1 MLRPTR
7 NLLAMRPLPVV
18 VFALLTGIA
27 PAAFAQSGTQGSEQS
42 LAETLQ
48 GPASDAYGSARV
60 LLNNKDYAGA
70 LAKYRQAYELS
81 HDARLLFD
89 MAICNRSLRA
99 YARMQSLL
107 QQYEREAGAGI
118 SQQDRVQVDD
128 ALAAIQNLVGT
139 VTLTVSEPDATVTLD
154 GEPVGTTPLG
164 QRIVIDLGTHKIGVT
179 KPGFVALER
188 AVDVGGGSQ
197 TELSLTLAPVILEA
211 HLLVT
216 SDSDATVSIDGQVVG
231 KGRFDGPLAPGIHGV
246 GVTEVDRLPY
256 GAQNRATGRRDAD
269 DASDARARASRE
281 PAALVAGGR
290 CRSCGGGGRGILL
303 VQVVRLRAGPRSREV
318 RDRDLSVR
326 V

>member
-1 MLRPTR
+1 MAMLRPTR

-27 PAAFAQSGTQGSEQS
+27 PAAFAQSGAQGSEQS

-89 MAICNRSLRA
+89 MAICDRSLRA
-99 YARMQSLL
+99 YAHMQSLL
-107 QQYEREAGAGI
+107 QQYEHEAGAGI
-118 SQQDRVQVDD
+118 SQQDKVQVDD

-139 VTLTVSEPDATVTLD
+139 VALTVSEPDATVTLD
-154 GEPVGTTPLG
+154 GEPVGTTPLA

-179 KPGFVALER
+179 KPGFVPLER
-188 AVDVGGGSQ
+188 PVDVGGGSQ

-231 KGRFDGPLAPGIHGV
+231 KARFDGPLAPGIHGV
-246 GVTEVDRLPY
+246 SVTEVDRLPY
-256 GAQNRATGRRDAD
+256 GAQIELRDGETRTMQVTLEREHH
-269 DASDARARASRE
+269 ASLLPWLLGGAAVAAGAVVGGYFLFKSSDSG
-281 PAALVAGGR
+281 PALAPGKFGTVTF
-290 CRSCGGGGRGILL
+290 
-303 VQVVRLRAGPRSREV
+303 Q
-318 RDRDLSVR
+318 
-326 V
+326 

>member
-1 MLRPTR
+1 MLRLTPS
-7 NLLAMRPLPVV
+7 LLATRPVPVV

-27 PAAFAQSGTQGSEQS
+27 PAAFAQSAAPGSEPS

-48 GPASDAYGSARV
+48 GPASEAYASARV

-70 LAKYRQAYELS
+70 LAKYRQAYDLS
-81 HDARLLFD
+81 HDVRLLFD
-89 MAICNRSLRA
+89 MAICDRSLRA

-118 SQQDRVQVDD
+118 SQQDKAQVDD
-128 ALAAIQNLVGT
+128 ALAAIQKLVGT
-139 VTLTVSEPDATVTLD
+139 LTLTVNEPDATVTLD
-154 GEPVGTTPLG
+154 GEPVGTTPLA

-179 KPGFVALER
+179 KPGFVTLER

-231 KGRFDGPLAPGIHGV
+231 KARFDGPLAPGIHGV
-246 GVTEVDRLPY
+246 SVTEVDRLPY
-256 GAQNRATGRRDAD
+256 GAQIELRDGETRTMQVTLEREHH
-269 DASDARARASRE
+269 ASLL
-281 PAALVAGGR
+281 PWLLGGAAVAAGAVVGGYFLFK
-290 CRSCGGGGRGILL
+290 SSDP
-303 VQVVRLRAGPRSREV
+303 GPGLAPGKFGTV
-318 RDRDLSVR
+318 TFQ
-326 V
+326 